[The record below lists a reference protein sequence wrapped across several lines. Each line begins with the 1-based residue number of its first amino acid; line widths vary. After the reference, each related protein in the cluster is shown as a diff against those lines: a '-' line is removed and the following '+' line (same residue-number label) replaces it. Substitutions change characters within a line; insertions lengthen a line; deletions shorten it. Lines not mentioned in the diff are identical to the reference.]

1 MASKNEQILAALA
14 TAVSGT
20 TNVGTRIW
28 RSRVEAM
35 GRNETPA
42 LVIEPVQIN
51 YAQNTSLPTL
61 DATVRV
67 RLTVVVRGTV
77 PDQLADAT
85 VVSMH
90 SKVMADLTLGGIA
103 IDVQPV
109 QTLFNLIEADQPAGL
124 VSCEY
129 DIKYRTLVA
138 DLTQGPAD

>member
-14 TAVSGT
+14 SAVSGT

-61 DATVRV
+61 DATMRV

-90 SKVMADLTLGGIA
+90 SKVMADLTLGGVA

>member
-77 PDQLADAT
+77 PDQLADVT

-103 IDVQPV
+103 IDIQPV

>member
-1 MASKNEQILAALA
+1 MASKNEQILAAVA

-20 TNVGTRIW
+20 TNVGSRIW

-61 DATVRV
+61 DATMRV

-90 SKVMADLTLGGIA
+90 SKVMADLTLGGVA
-103 IDVQPV
+103 IDIQPV

-138 DLTQGPAD
+138 DLSQGPAD

>member
-1 MASKNEQILAALA
+1 MASKNEQVLAALA

-61 DATVRV
+61 DATMRV

-90 SKVMADLTLGGIA
+90 SKVMADLTLGGVA

-129 DIKYRTLVA
+129 DIRYRTLVA

>member
-1 MASKNEQILAALA
+1 
-14 TAVSGT
+14 
-20 TNVGTRIW
+20 
-28 RSRVEAM
+28 M

-61 DATVRV
+61 DATMRV

-90 SKVMADLTLGGIA
+90 SKVMADLTLGGVA

>member
-61 DATVRV
+61 DATMRV

-90 SKVMADLTLGGIA
+90 SKVMADLTLGGVA

-129 DIKYRTLVA
+129 DIRYRTLVA

>member
-61 DATVRV
+61 DATMRV

-77 PDQLADAT
+77 PDQLADAS

-103 IDVQPV
+103 IDIQPV

>member
-20 TNVGTRIW
+20 TNVGSRIW

-61 DATVRV
+61 DATMRV

-90 SKVMADLTLGGIA
+90 SKVMADLTLGGVA
-103 IDVQPV
+103 IDIQPV

-138 DLTQGPAD
+138 DLAQGPAD